1 VNNKKDPRT
10 GRTLLF
16 YVMIFLGII
25 ALVSSFRGMGSQNA
39 QRTEVE
45 FSQFIELLNDS
56 KVSEVYISESGRYYN
71 ATLKDGSLIVSYA
84 PTSYDMAIVSQ
95 DFIYPQLAKGTLK
108 VESIQPSILSGLLGW
123 LPTLLMFGFL
133 IFFYSRMMGGG
144 GNRGVMNF
152 GKSRAVMQRDGDK
165 RVTFADVAGLE
176 EEKQE
181 LSEIVDFLKNPKK
194 YLELGARIPK
204 GVLLVGPPG
213 TGKTYISKAVAGEAG
228 VPFFSISGSDFVE
241 MFVGV
246 GASRVRDLFADAKK
260 NAPCIVFIDEIDAV
274 GRRRGAGI
282 GGGNDEREQ
291 TLNQLL
297 VEMDGF
303 GVNEGIIILAA
314 TNRPDV
320 LDPAILRPGRF
331 DREVTISAPD
341 VKGREA
347 VFQLYAKGKPI
358 DKNVDLKVL
367 AKRTPGF
374 TPADIENMM
383 NEAALLTARRN
394 GTIIHMDDLEEAITR
409 VIAGPKKKSRV
420 MSDKEK
426 RLTAFHE
433 AGHAVVSRC
442 IPGYDP
448 VHQVTIMPRGRAGGF
463 TMNLGEE
470 DRYYAT
476 RGDMLDEIA
485 VLLGGRVAESLRL
498 DDISTG
504 ASNDLERATKVAH
517 DMVTKYGMS
526 EAIGPV
532 NYSDADEV
540 FLGRD
545 FTSKQNFSEDL
556 ASRIDKEV
564 RRILDEQYE
573 RTKAILAEHDAQL
586 EAVADALLEME
597 TIDGE
602 QFEAIFTGTKGVE
615 ELKAEQDLE
624 NKARERK
631 EKIEAQ
637 ARAEREAR
645 EAEEAERAAI
655 QNAAALQKAQAP
667 KATRIAVIGSDG
679 KPVIREL
686 GRDGKIIEPPEPET
700 SQALPESAEAPA
712 EAPEAPAEAA
722 EPEAIAEPSEAPEF
736 TGPAENTVPE
746 SEPAPA
752 GEAEDSGSAP
762 AEKSET
768 QDHKQ

>member
-1 VNNKKDPRT
+1 MNNKKDPRT

-25 ALVSSFRGMGSQNA
+25 ALVSSFRGMGGQNA

-347 VFQLYAKGKPI
+347 VFQLYAKGKPL

-394 GTIIHMDDLEEAITR
+394 GTIIHMEDLEEAITR

-420 MSDKEK
+420 MSEKER
-426 RLTAFHE
+426 RLTAYHE
-433 AGHAVVSRC
+433 AGHAVVMRAT
-442 IPGYDP
+442 PGSDP
-448 VHQVTIMPRGRAGGF
+448 VHQVTIMPRGMAGGF
-463 TMNLGEE
+463 TMQLPEE
-470 DRYYAT
+470 DHYYIT
-476 RGDMLDEIA
+476 RTEMYNDIMH
-485 VLLGGRVAESLRL
+485 LLGGRIAESLVL
-498 DDISTG
+498 GDISTG
-504 ASNDLERATKVAH
+504 ASSDLERATRTAH

-526 EAIGPV
+526 DIIGPV
-532 NYSDADEV
+532 NYSSNDEV

-545 FTSKQNFSEDL
+545 FTSKQNYSEEL
-556 ASRIDKEV
+556 ASKIDAEV
-564 RRILDEQYE
+564 RRIIDKAYKDAEQLLKDHRDQLD
-573 RTKAILAEHDAQL
+573 RIAN
-586 EAVADALLEME
+586 ALLEME
-597 TIDGE
+597 TLDADE
-602 QFEAIFTGTKGVE
+602 FEAIYSGTKTVE
-615 ELKAEQDLE
+615 ELQTADSEKAAARKIVEDAE
-624 NKARERK
+624 AKARAEK
-631 EKIEAQ
+631 EAAEAAEAEAQ
-637 ARAEREAR
+637 ANAGKRVAILDSNGNVRRIVSGSIKRLDPEKVIYRAEGDAEKVVVKAAEKAED
-645 EAEEAERAAI
+645 EAEKAADTAAEAAGQAAE
-655 QNAAALQKAQAP
+655 AAADTAAEAVAKAADTVA
-667 KATRIAVIGSDG
+667 KA
-679 KPVIREL
+679 
-686 GRDGKIIEPPEPET
+686 
-700 SQALPESAEAPA
+700 AEAPA
-712 EAPEAPAEAA
+712 PAEDQ
-722 EPEAIAEPSEAPEF
+722 
-736 TGPAENTVPE
+736 PANHD
-746 SEPAPA
+746 
-752 GEAEDSGSAP
+752 G
-762 AEKSET
+762 
-768 QDHKQ
+768 QDK